1 MKNFLNIIIGF
12 VGVLAV
18 AGITVASYRA
28 VVNNES
34 KGKHQQTG
42 IAIEGG
48 SEIADIER
56 QQADNLVEENLEE
69 NQEVKEYAEESI
81 LDGENP
87 WISELQYDKED

>member
-34 KGKHQQTG
+34 KGKHKKTG
-42 IAIEGG
+42 IAR
-48 SEIADIER
+48 ER
-56 QQADNLVEENLEE
+56 GVENAYKVLLL
-69 NQEVKEYAEESI
+69 I
-81 LDGENP
+81 L
-87 WISELQYDKED
+87 SLLFLCLL